1 MKKILIHLF
10 VALLLTPLLGFAT
23 NANAENEKDPY
34 ESFNRGIYEFNEVLD
49 EIVLEPVAKGYDY
62 VMPGFAQTGVSNFF
76 NNIRDFIT
84 VVNDLLQLDLKNT
97 TNDSGRVIMNS
108 TIGLLGLV
116 DVHSMSG
123 GERRHEDFGTTL
135 EFYGWENSNYLVLP
149 LFGPSSIRDGA
160 GLIVDGAFID
170 PISYLNNVSLRNQ
183 LRLVQIIDARAS
195 LIDATDIID
204 EASFDG
210 YTFQRDSYIQF
221 RNAQINDG
229 DITIN
234 YDEYMDIVN
243 LDDHKSNESN
253 LSLLEEIIFDI
264 NKAIF
269 GSSEKISSSQ

>member
-23 NANAENEKDPY
+23 NANAKNENDPY

-62 VMPGFAQTGVSNFF
+62 IMPRFAQTGVSNFF

-84 VVNDLLQLDLKNT
+84 VVNNLLQLDLKNT
-97 TNDSGRVIMNS
+97 ANDSGRVIMNS

-135 EFYGWENSNYLVLP
+135 ESYGWENSNYLVLP
-149 LFGPSSIRDGA
+149 LFGPSSFRDGA
-160 GLIVDGAFID
+160 GLIVDGVFID

-183 LRLVQIIDARAS
+183 LRLVQITDARVS
-195 LIDATDIID
+195 LLDATDIMD

-253 LSLLEEIIFDI
+253 LSFLEEIIFDI
-264 NKAIF
+264 NKVIF
-269 GSSEKISSSQ
+269 GSSEKTSSIQ

>member
-23 NANAENEKDPY
+23 NANAENENDPY
-34 ESFNRGIYEFNEVLD
+34 ESFNRGMYEFNEVLD
-49 EIVLEPVAKGYDY
+49 EIVLEPVAQGYDF
-62 VMPGFAQTGVSNFF
+62 VMPEFAQTGVSNFF

-97 TNDSGRVIMNS
+97 ANDSGRVIMNS

-135 EFYGWENSNYLVLP
+135 ESYGWENSNYLVLP
-149 LFGPSSIRDGA
+149 LFGPSSVRDGA
-160 GLIVDGAFID
+160 GLIVDGVFID

-183 LRLVQIIDARAS
+183 LRLVQITDARAS
-195 LIDATDIID
+195 LLDATDIMD

-253 LSLLEEIIFDI
+253 LSFLEEIIFDI
-264 NKAIF
+264 NKVIF
-269 GSSEKISSSQ
+269 GSSEKTSSIQ

>member
-23 NANAENEKDPY
+23 NANAENENDPY
-34 ESFNRGIYEFNEVLD
+34 ESFNRGMYEFNEVLD
-49 EIVLEPVAKGYDY
+49 EIVLEPVAQGYDF

-97 TNDSGRVIMNS
+97 ANDSGRVIMNS

-135 EFYGWENSNYLVLP
+135 ESYGWENSNYLVLP
-149 LFGPSSIRDGA
+149 LFGPSSVRDGA
-160 GLIVDGAFID
+160 GLIVDGVFID

-183 LRLVQIIDARAS
+183 LRLVQITDARAS
-195 LIDATDIID
+195 LLDATDIMD

-253 LSLLEEIIFDI
+253 LSFLEEIIFDI
-264 NKAIF
+264 NKVIF
-269 GSSEKISSSQ
+269 GSSEKTSSIQ